1 MHFGK
6 SIMDNGFGMFRD
18 MLTYKLHDRGK
29 EIVRTPKFYPSSQI
43 CHVCDYR
50 NHDLTLDIREW
61 YCPKCGTLHDRDVNA
76 AINIL
81 NEGFNMYC
89 DYHCIA

>member
-1 MHFGK
+1 
-6 SIMDNGFGMFRD
+6 MDNGFGMFRD

-29 EIVRTPKFYPSSQI
+29 EIANVDRFFPSSQL

-50 NHDLTLDIREW
+50 NHDLTLSIREW

-81 NEGFNMYC
+81 NEGFNMYRK
-89 DYHCIA
+89 HHGIA